1 MTFQSWEDVEAY
13 RQRLAV
19 IGDWVTDLAARLRRA
34 QLQLELG
41 LLTVEAREELGD
53 EFMVLNDAIL
63 ALEAELTEADG

>member
-1 MTFQSWEDVEAY
+1 MTFRSWEDVEAY

-19 IGDWVTDLAARLRRA
+19 IGDWVSDLAARLRRA